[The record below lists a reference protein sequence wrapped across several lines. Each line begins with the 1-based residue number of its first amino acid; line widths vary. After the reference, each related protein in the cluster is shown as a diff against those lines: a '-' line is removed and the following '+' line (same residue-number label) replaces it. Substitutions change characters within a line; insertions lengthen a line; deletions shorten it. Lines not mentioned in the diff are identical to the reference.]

1 MAKGIIESNSNK
13 YIGDKETK
21 GLIIDFSLEDSRV
34 LHKRKMR
41 FINKRKDKNSELNEI
56 KSEMKERM
64 FLANKRSNLETNNVN
79 SNNEKGKNFKNKSGQ
94 NKSDMKQE
102 RNKSVNKFQGKKA
115 NNILSLKE

>member
-1 MAKGIIESNSNK
+1 
-13 YIGDKETK
+13 
-21 GLIIDFSLEDSRV
+21 
-34 LHKRKMR
+34 MR